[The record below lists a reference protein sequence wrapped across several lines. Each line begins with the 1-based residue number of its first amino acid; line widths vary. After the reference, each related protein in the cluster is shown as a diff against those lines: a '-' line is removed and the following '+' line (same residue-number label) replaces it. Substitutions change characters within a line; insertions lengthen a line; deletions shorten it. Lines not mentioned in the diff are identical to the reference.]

1 MPSAALKRLAAGEPA
16 APAKC
21 ARKTLDEDGIK
32 CREIVTGLKQV
43 EGMPRD
49 VAMMLGDMLSLAL
62 LPYKGERHD
71 LQDRVVALGEEALRS
86 HERKME
92 TQIAS
97 STESIA
103 RNEEASD
110 PQKQAAHDAEGV
122 VRQKLEA
129 ESGCKGG
136 LAEAAQGFQA
146 AKTALAEAKAACNAL
161 DHELEVAA
169 CRKEELEK
177 IQKDLVSPLTEG
189 GLDEDVKKSC
199 VTNLVNVLEGLGLE
213 HSIMIAIPASFG
225 KAPEDRGSFD
235 TMVVSQ
241 LKEELESR
249 IRKAV
254 SQLEEAEPT
263 KAARTTSVDEAKIAL
278 DIATGRQLTS
288 AQEFWDSQA
297 VHQAAQED
305 LDTMWKRLQGLS
317 KEQKKFR
324 KDLQNMEGRL
334 ANFGTG
340 VLATYSSLRDRAK
353 PESMVQAPQQEA
365 LAEE

>member
-1 MPSAALKRLAAGEPA
+1 M
-16 APAKC
+16 
-21 ARKTLDEDGIK
+21 K
-32 CREIVTGLKQV
+32 CREIVMGLKQV

-49 VAMMLGDMLSLAL
+49 VATMLGDMLALAL

-86 HERKME
+86 HERKMV

-129 ESGCKGG
+129 ESRCKGG

-169 CRKEELEK
+169 SRKEELEK

-189 GLDEDVKKSC
+189 GLDEDEKNSY

-241 LKEELESR
+241 LKEEFESR

-263 KAARTTSVDEAKIAL
+263 KAARTTSVDAAKIAL

-288 AQEFWDSQA
+288 AQEFWDSKA
-297 VHQAAQED
+297 LHQAAQED

-324 KDLQNMEGRL
+324 KDLQNMEVQL

-340 VLATYSSLRDRAK
+340 VLATYSSLRDRVK
-353 PESMVQAPQQEA
+353 PESMVQPPQQEA